1 MKQPDDTNNIIYQN
15 LFLHTTN
22 DDDKREFFYKS
33 SKTNE
38 ETKNLQIYFLTNC
51 KKENKTYY
59 EK

>member
-1 MKQPDDTNNIIYQN
+1 MKQPNDTNNIIYQN

-38 ETKNLQIYFLTNC
+38 ETKNFC
-51 KKENKTYY
+51 KFIF
-59 EK
+59 